1 MIQPAGTENWRG
13 LRLANAY
20 RLLLALALTA
30 AALTDRGPAV
40 FGQADASLFMVTAW
54 AYLFLAMA
62 FEWLLELRVLPFRPQ
77 AHLHTAGD
85 LAGLM
90 LVAHASGGPEGPIAL
105 ALLIAIGIAA
115 VLHGGR
121 AAIGY
126 AAIGVLLVLG
136 EAIYASWTQADA
148 DHLTNSGFLGA
159 ALLLIAVLVIA
170 FERRAALWEHQS
182 HAREREVRYLSELA
196 LRVIEQTD
204 NGIIVSDP
212 EGRIEYINDAARQM
226 LGEGEAPDETS
237 HDRLPDLHPGICEA
251 LRAWYAGRGDQ
262 QRDVDRPHRL
272 RAQFHRIETAL
283 GPRALIVLL
292 DLSAEDERVR
302 RDKLA
307 ALGRLIASI
316 AHEVRNPLS
325 SIRQAAELLPASGTS
340 AEREQLTGIITRHS
354 DRINRLVEDV
364 LGAARAPVVHTQEI
378 DLVEW
383 LDRFADRR
391 REAWKAA
398 GQPFTIQLDAEVEHA
413 PARVDTTHLWQVMDN
428 LCDNA
433 ERHGRPAEGNLA
445 VRLRIA
451 AGRDGRWQLQ
461 LCDNGP
467 RIEATDRDALF
478 EPFYT
483 THSQGTGLGLFVSR
497 ELALANRGEL
507 TLAEPPADGADG
519 NCFRLSLP
527 MAEGASATETATTQA
542 RD

>member
-1 MIQPAGTENWRG
+1 MIEPAGTENWRG

-20 RLLLALALTA
+20 RLLLTLALTA

-40 FGQADASLFMVTAW
+40 FGQADASLFMLTAW

-62 FEWLLELRVLPFRPQ
+62 FEWLLELRILPFRPQ

-85 LAGLM
+85 LACLM
-90 LVAHASGGPEGPIAL
+90 LIAHASGGPEGPIAL
-105 ALLIAIGIAA
+105 ALVIAVGIAA

-126 AAIGVLLVLG
+126 AAGGVLLVLG

-148 DHLTNSGFLGA
+148 NHLTNSGFLGA
-159 ALLLIAVLVIA
+159 ALLLITVLVIA

-196 LRVIEQTD
+196 LRVMEQTD

-212 EGRIEYINDAARQM
+212 DGRIEYINAAARQM
-226 LGEGEAPDETS
+226 LGEHEAANETV
-237 HDRLPDLHPGICEA
+237 DLRLPDLHTGVYDA
-251 LRAWYAGRGDQ
+251 LRAWHAGSGGQQHDLDQ
-262 QRDVDRPHRL
+262 PRRL
-272 RAQFHRIETAL
+272 RAQFHPIETAL
-283 GPRALIVLL
+283 GPRTLIVLL

-325 SIRQAAELLPASGTS
+325 SIHQAAELLPESETT
-340 AEREQLTGIITRHS
+340 AEREQLTEIITRHS

-364 LGAARAPVVHTQEI
+364 LGASRAPVVHIQEVDMI
-378 DLVEW
+378 DW
-383 LDRFADRR
+383 LAQFAERR
-391 REAWKAA
+391 RAAWQTA
-398 GQPFTIQLDAEVEHA
+398 GEPFTIQLDAEMEHA
-413 PARVDTTHLWQVMDN
+413 PTRVDTTHLWQVMDN

-433 ERHGRPAEGNLA
+433 ERHGRPADGHLDI
-445 VRLRIA
+445 RLRVTAA
-451 AGRDGRWQLQ
+451 AGQCWQIQ
-461 LCDNGP
+461 ICDNGP
-467 RIEATDRDALF
+467 RIPPAERDALF

-497 ELALANRGEL
+497 ELAMANRGEL
-507 TLAEPPADGADG
+507 TLVEPAGDAPG
-519 NCFRLSLP
+519 NCFRLCLP
-527 MAEGASATETATTQA
+527 MAERAG
-542 RD
+542 